1 MWLRH
6 INELLSTI
14 SYFSQHVIPLN
25 DCSRQTCTLRYVQFQ
40 INQKSLEFWNSLW
53 FIESHQTINALT
65 FSWIPLFFSN
75 LYLWI
80 VSTQIS
86 SSTFV
91 RCKQILDWMRKTYFT
106 IIFGCFFLFQCKIL
120 DPKILPYIRYDCYIH
135 YLPICPFI
143 QQPPLWLSKLEDETN
158 ILLCGFGLRAIFDE
172 KSRLNVFHV
181 FFW

>member
-106 IIFGCFFLFQCKIL
+106 IIFGCFFVDFSVKFGILKSCHISGMVVTFIICLFAHSFSNHH
-120 DPKILPYIRYDCYIH
+120 YDFPNWRTKPTSFSVD
-135 YLPICPFI
+135 LVWEQFLMKNP
-143 QQPPLWLSKLEDETN
+143 D
-158 ILLCGFGLRAIFDE
+158 
-172 KSRLNVFHV
+172 
-181 FFW
+181 